1 MENELRPSLAEKELQ
16 LFVAIIFFTVILPQ
30 LSLVEGVIIIAVI
43 IKLFSN
49 R

>member
-1 MENELRPSLAEKELQ
+1 LEFISKELQ
-16 LFVAIIFFTVILPQ
+16 LFVAFIFFTAILPQ

-43 IKLFSN
+43 IKLFFN